1 MFYDFFIERL
11 KYGLIISLLIFSSS
25 KLGQLDEEKGW
36 RAGWRAQLAV
46 QISLRLVFSTF
57 RDVSEEDKV
66 GEEKISRRKLS
77 FLFGFHWILVQE
89 G

>member
-36 RAGWRAQLAV
+36 RAQFAV